1 MAWPIFAAA
10 NLVRKAIPSGVYK
23 YGAVLALGA
32 AAGLWFAVQFLVPPP
47 SVQIEYITRVLQDQ
61 EPLQEIVVEAAER
74 RTEIEFVDRIIE
86 KEVIRYV
93 DRETDPVACNTP
105 IGTVRLLNDAR
116 SGELRTDG
124 LQGTA
129 VELADEGSR
138 PSTVTRSDLYESD
151 VGVATQYNLCKTQLN
166 ALIDWIAVQQ
176 ESLDQ

>member
-1 MAWPIFAAA
+1 MAFAFLAAA
-10 NLVRKAIPSGVYK
+10 NLARKAIPSGVYK
-23 YGAVLALGA
+23 YGAVAALGL
-32 AAGLWFAVQFLVPPP
+32 AAGLWLAVQFLVPPP
-47 SVQIEYITRVLQDQ
+47 SVQIKYITRVIEAQ
-61 EPLQEIVVEAAER
+61 EPLQEIVILAAER
-74 RTEIEFVDRIIE
+74 RVEIEFVDRIIE

-116 SGELRTDG
+116 SGRLREDG

-129 VELADEGSR
+129 IELAEEGRR

-151 VGVATQYNLCKTQLN
+151 AGIAIQYNVCSTQLN

-176 ESLDQ
+176 SSLDQ

>member
-1 MAWPIFAAA
+1 MAFAFLAAA
-10 NLVRKAIPSGVYK
+10 NVARKAIPSGVYK
-23 YGAVLALGA
+23 YGAVAALGL

-47 SVQIEYITRVLQDQ
+47 SVQIKYITRVIEAQ
-61 EPLQEIVVEAAER
+61 EPLQEIVVVAAQR

-116 SGELRTDG
+116 SGRLREDS

-129 VELADEGSR
+129 AELAEEGR
-138 PSTVTRSDLYESD
+138 QPSTVTRSDLYESD
-151 VGVATQYNLCKTQLN
+151 AAIAIQYNLAATQLN
-166 ALIDWIAVQQ
+166 ALIDWIDVQQ
-176 ESLDQ
+176 KSLDQ